1 MFKYKSVY
9 SLNKKDTNAIVY
21 PCADGTLCR
30 LTRKDFASEAEFL
43 YWKERSDR
51 NYHKQ
56 EKADH
61 IQANHS
67 ISLESLPEKV
77 TAVVSP
83 ELTMIDRQDR
93 LDREQLRQL
102 LLAGLDSCLTST
114 QRRRLWLYCV
124 ERWAEKRISL
134 SENVTQQSVS
144 ECIAAAR
151 KKIFY
156 FLMKNTL

>member
-1 MFKYKSVY
+1 MFNSKSIY
-9 SLNKKDTNAIVY
+9 ALNKKDPNAIVY
-21 PCADGTLCR
+21 PSVDGTLCR
-30 LTRKDFASEAEFL
+30 LTREDFASEAEFL
-43 YWKERSDR
+43 YWKGRSDR
-51 NYHKQ
+51 SYHKQ

-77 TAVVSP
+77 TATISP
-83 ELTMIDRQDR
+83 ELIMIDRQNR

-102 LLAGLDSCLTST
+102 LLVGLDSCLTAT

-124 ERWAEKRISL
+124 EGWTEKRISL

-156 FLMKNTL
+156 FLMKSTL

>member
-1 MFKYKSVY
+1 MFNSKSIY
-9 SLNKKDTNAIVY
+9 ALNKKDPTAIVY
-21 PCADGTLCR
+21 PSVDGTLCR
-30 LTRKDFASEAEFL
+30 LTREDFTSEAEFL

-51 NYHKQ
+51 SYHKQ

-77 TAVVSP
+77 TATISP

-102 LLAGLDSCLTST
+102 LLAGLDSCLTAT

-124 ERWAEKRISL
+124 EGWTVRRIADA
-134 SENVTQQSVS
+134 ENVKHPSIVES
-144 ECIAAAR
+144 LAAAR
-151 KKIFY
+151 GKIKK
-156 FLMKNTL
+156 FLETT

>member
-1 MFKYKSVY
+1 MFNSKSIY
-9 SLNKKDTNAIVY
+9 ALNKKDPNAIVY
-21 PCADGTLCR
+21 PSVDGTLCR
-30 LTRKDFASEAEFL
+30 LTREDFTSEAEFL

-51 NYHKQ
+51 SYHKQ

-77 TAVVSP
+77 TATISP
-83 ELTMIDRQDR
+83 ELIMIDRQNR

-102 LLAGLDSCLTST
+102 LLVGLDSCLTAT

-124 ERWAEKRISL
+124 EGWTEKRISL
-134 SENVTQQSVS
+134 SENVTQHSVS

-151 KKIFY
+151 KNSFIF
-156 FLMKNTL
+156 

>member
-1 MFKYKSVY
+1 MFNSKSIY
-9 SLNKKDTNAIVY
+9 ALNKKDPNAIVY
-21 PCADGTLCR
+21 PSVDGTLCR
-30 LTRKDFASEAEFL
+30 LTREDFASEAEFL
-43 YWKERSDR
+43 YWKGRSDR
-51 NYHKQ
+51 SYHKQ

-67 ISLESLPEKV
+67 ISLESLPEKA
-77 TAVVSP
+77 TATISP

-102 LLAGLDSCLTST
+102 LLAGLDSCLTAT

-124 ERWAEKRISL
+124 EGWTEKRISL

-151 KKIFY
+151 KKFFIF
-156 FLMKNTL
+156 

>member
-1 MFKYKSVY
+1 MFNSKSIY
-9 SLNKKDTNAIVY
+9 ALNKKDPNAIVY
-21 PCADGTLCR
+21 PSVDGTLCR
-30 LTRKDFASEAEFL
+30 LTREDFASEAEFL
-43 YWKERSDR
+43 YWKGRSDR
-51 NYHKQ
+51 SYHKQ

-77 TAVVSP
+77 TATISP
-83 ELTMIDRQDR
+83 ELIMIDRQNR

-124 ERWAEKRISL
+124 ERWTEKRISL

-156 FLMKNTL
+156 FLMKSTL

>member
-1 MFKYKSVY
+1 MFNSKSIY
-9 SLNKKDTNAIVY
+9 ALNKKDPNAIVY
-21 PCADGTLCR
+21 PSVDGTLCR
-30 LTRKDFASEAEFL
+30 LTREDFASEAEFL
-43 YWKERSDR
+43 YWKGRSDR
-51 NYHKQ
+51 SYHKQ

-67 ISLESLPEKV
+67 ISLESLPEKA
-77 TAVVSP
+77 TATISP

-102 LLAGLDSCLTST
+102 LLAGLDSCLTAT

-124 ERWAEKRISL
+124 EGWTEKRISL

-156 FLMKNTL
+156 FLMKSTL

>member
-1 MFKYKSVY
+1 MFNSKSIY
-9 SLNKKDTNAIVY
+9 ALNKKDPNAIVY
-21 PCADGTLCR
+21 PSVDGTLCR
-30 LTRKDFASEAEFL
+30 LTREDFASEAEFL
-43 YWKERSDR
+43 YWKGRSDR
-51 NYHKQ
+51 SYHKQ

-77 TAVVSP
+77 TATISL

-102 LLAGLDSCLTST
+102 LLAGLDSCLTAT
-114 QRRRLWLYCV
+114 QRRRMWLYCV
-124 ERWAEKRISL
+124 EGWTEKRISL

-151 KKIFY
+151 KKIFI
-156 FLMKNTL
+156 F

>member
-1 MFKYKSVY
+1 MFNSKSIY
-9 SLNKKDTNAIVY
+9 ALNKKDPNAIVY
-21 PCADGTLCR
+21 PSVDGTLCR
-30 LTRKDFASEAEFL
+30 LTREDFTSEAEFL

-51 NYHKQ
+51 SYHKQ

-77 TAVVSP
+77 TATISP

-102 LLAGLDSCLTST
+102 LLVGLDSCLTAT

-124 ERWAEKRISL
+124 EGWTEKRISL

-156 FLMKNTL
+156 FLMKSTL

>member
-1 MFKYKSVY
+1 MFNSKSIY
-9 SLNKKDTNAIVY
+9 ALNKKDPTAIVY
-21 PCADGTLCR
+21 PSVDGTLCR
-30 LTRKDFASEAEFL
+30 LTREDFASEAEFL
-43 YWKERSDR
+43 YWKGRSDR
-51 NYHKQ
+51 SYHKQ

-77 TAVVSP
+77 TATISP
-83 ELTMIDRQDR
+83 ELIMIDRQNR

-102 LLAGLDSCLTST
+102 LLVGLDSCLTAT

-124 ERWAEKRISL
+124 EGWTEKRISL

-156 FLMKNTL
+156 FLMKSTL

>member
-1 MFKYKSVY
+1 MFNSKSIY
-9 SLNKKDTNAIVY
+9 ALNKKDPNAIVY
-21 PCADGTLCR
+21 PSVDGTLCR
-30 LTRKDFASEAEFL
+30 LTREDFASEAEFL
-43 YWKERSDR
+43 FWKERSDR

-77 TAVVSP
+77 TATISP
-83 ELTMIDRQDR
+83 ELIMIDRQNR

-102 LLAGLDSCLTST
+102 LLVGLDSCLTAT

-124 ERWAEKRISL
+124 ERWTEKRISL

>member
-1 MFKYKSVY
+1 MFNSKSIY
-9 SLNKKDTNAIVY
+9 ALNKKDPNAIVY
-21 PCADGTLCR
+21 PSVDGTLCR
-30 LTRKDFASEAEFL
+30 LTREDFTSEAEFL

-51 NYHKQ
+51 SYHKQ

-77 TAVVSP
+77 TATISP
-83 ELTMIDRQDR
+83 ELIMIDRQNR

-102 LLAGLDSCLTST
+102 LLVGLDSCLTAT

-124 ERWAEKRISL
+124 EGWTEKRISL

-144 ECIAAAR
+144 ACIAAAR

-156 FLMKNTL
+156 FLMKSTL

>member
-1 MFKYKSVY
+1 MFNSKSIY
-9 SLNKKDTNAIVY
+9 ALNKKDPNAIVY
-21 PCADGTLCR
+21 PSVDGTLCR
-30 LTRKDFASEAEFL
+30 LTREDFASEAEFL
-43 YWKERSDR
+43 YWKGRSDR
-51 NYHKQ
+51 SYHKQ

-77 TAVVSP
+77 TATISL

-93 LDREQLRQL
+93 LDCEQLWQM
-102 LLAGLDSCLTST
+102 LLAGLDSCLTAT

-124 ERWAEKRISL
+124 EGWTEKRISL

-151 KKIFY
+151 KKIFI
-156 FLMKNTL
+156 F

>member
-1 MFKYKSVY
+1 MFNSKSIY
-9 SLNKKDTNAIVY
+9 ALNKKDPNAIVY
-21 PCADGTLCR
+21 PSVDGTLCR
-30 LTRKDFASEAEFL
+30 LTREDFASEAEFL
-43 YWKERSDR
+43 YWKGRSDR
-51 NYHKQ
+51 SYHKQ

-77 TAVVSP
+77 TATISP

-102 LLAGLDSCLTST
+102 LLAGLDSCLTAT

-124 ERWAEKRISL
+124 EGWTEKRISL

-151 KKIFY
+151 KKIFI
-156 FLMKNTL
+156 F

>member
-1 MFKYKSVY
+1 MFNSKSIY
-9 SLNKKDTNAIVY
+9 ALNKKDPNAIVY
-21 PCADGTLCR
+21 PSVDGTLCR
-30 LTRKDFASEAEFL
+30 LTREDFASEAEFL
-43 YWKERSDR
+43 YWKGRSDR
-51 NYHKQ
+51 SYHKQ

-67 ISLESLPEKV
+67 ISLESLPEKA
-77 TAVVSP
+77 TATISP

-102 LLAGLDSCLTST
+102 LLAGLDSCLTAT

-124 ERWAEKRISL
+124 EGWTEKRISL

>member
-1 MFKYKSVY
+1 MFNSKSIY
-9 SLNKKDTNAIVY
+9 ALNKKDPNAIVY
-21 PCADGTLCR
+21 PSVDGTLCR
-30 LTRKDFASEAEFL
+30 LTREDFASEAEFL
-43 YWKERSDR
+43 YWKGRSDR
-51 NYHKQ
+51 SYHKQ

-77 TAVVSP
+77 TATISL

-102 LLAGLDSCLTST
+102 LLAGLDSCLTAT

-124 ERWAEKRISL
+124 EGWTEKRISL
-134 SENVTQQSVS
+134 SEKVTQQSVS

-151 KKIFY
+151 KKIFI
-156 FLMKNTL
+156 F

>member
-1 MFKYKSVY
+1 MFNSKSIY
-9 SLNKKDTNAIVY
+9 ALNKKDPTAIVY
-21 PCADGTLCR
+21 PSVDGTLCR
-30 LTRKDFASEAEFL
+30 LTREDFASEAEFL

-83 ELTMIDRQDR
+83 ELTTIDRQDR
-93 LDREQLRQL
+93 LDCEQLWQI
-102 LLAGLDSCLTST
+102 GLDSCLTAT

-124 ERWAEKRISL
+124 EGWTVRRIADA
-134 SENVTQQSVS
+134 ENVRHPSIVES
-144 ECIAAAR
+144 LAAAR
-151 KKIFY
+151 KK
-156 FLMKNTL
+156 LRNH

>member
-1 MFKYKSVY
+1 MFNSKSIY
-9 SLNKKDTNAIVY
+9 ALNKKDPNAIVY
-21 PCADGTLCR
+21 PSVDGTLCR
-30 LTRKDFASEAEFL
+30 LTREDFASEAEFL
-43 YWKERSDR
+43 YWKGRSDR
-51 NYHKQ
+51 SYHKQ

-77 TAVVSP
+77 TATISL

-102 LLAGLDSCLTST
+102 LLAGLDSCLTAT

-124 ERWAEKRISL
+124 EGWTEKRISL

>member
-1 MFKYKSVY
+1 MFNSKSIY
-9 SLNKKDTNAIVY
+9 ALNKKDPNAIVY
-21 PCADGTLCR
+21 PSVDGTLCR
-30 LTRKDFASEAEFL
+30 LTREDFASEAEFL
-43 YWKERSDR
+43 FWKERSDR

-77 TAVVSP
+77 TATISP
-83 ELTMIDRQDR
+83 ELIMIDRQNR

-102 LLAGLDSCLTST
+102 LLVGLDSCLTAT

-124 ERWAEKRISL
+124 EGWTEKRISL

-156 FLMKNTL
+156 FLMKSTL

>member
-1 MFKYKSVY
+1 MFDKKSDY
-9 SLNKKDTNAIVY
+9 ALNKRDPDAIV
-21 PCADGTLCR
+21 CKSASGVHIR
-30 LTRKDFASEAEFL
+30 LTREDFASEAEFL
-43 YWKERSDR
+43 FWKERSDR

-102 LLAGLDSCLTST
+102 LLAGLDSCLTAT
-114 QRRRLWLYCV
+114 QRRRLWLSCACGLTV
-124 ERWAEKRISL
+124 RQIAKI
-134 SENVTQQSVS
+134 ENANFQNVAKS
-144 ECIAAAR
+144 IAAA
-151 KKIFY
+151 KKKLKK
-156 FLMKNTL
+156 FLAA

>member
-1 MFKYKSVY
+1 LFNSKSIY
-9 SLNKKDTNAIVY
+9 ALNKKDPNAIVY
-21 PCADGTLCR
+21 PSVDGTLCR
-30 LTRKDFASEAEFL
+30 LTREDFASEAEFL
-43 YWKERSDR
+43 YWKGRSDR
-51 NYHKQ
+51 SYHKQ

-77 TAVVSP
+77 TATISP
-83 ELTMIDRQDR
+83 ELIMIDRQNR

-102 LLAGLDSCLTST
+102 LLVGLDSCLTAT

-124 ERWAEKRISL
+124 EGWTEKRISL

-156 FLMKNTL
+156 FLMKSTL

>member
-1 MFKYKSVY
+1 MFNSKSIY
-9 SLNKKDTNAIVY
+9 ALNKKDPNAIVY
-21 PCADGTLCR
+21 PSVDGTLCR
-30 LTRKDFASEAEFL
+30 LTREDFASEAEFL
-43 YWKERSDR
+43 YWKGRSDR
-51 NYHKQ
+51 SYHKQ

-77 TAVVSP
+77 TATISL

-102 LLAGLDSCLTST
+102 LLAGLDSCLTAT

-124 ERWAEKRISL
+124 EGWTEKRISL

-151 KKIFY
+151 KKIFI
-156 FLMKNTL
+156 F